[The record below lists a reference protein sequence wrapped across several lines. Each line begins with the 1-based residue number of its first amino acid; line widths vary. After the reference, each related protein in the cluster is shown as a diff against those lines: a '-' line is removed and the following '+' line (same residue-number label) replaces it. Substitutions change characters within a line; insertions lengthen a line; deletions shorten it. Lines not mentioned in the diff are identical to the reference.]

1 MDADALID
9 KRRLRRKLFFWRAT
23 AILVALAGIAS
34 LIYMAAPDPAG
45 KDHIA
50 RISITGLIQDDEE
63 LVELID
69 EAAKSETAKAIVISI
84 STPGGTTYGGEKIH
98 KALVKARESKPVVA
112 DVRTLAASAGY
123 MIAAS
128 TDHIVAGESSIVG
141 SIGVIFQYA
150 QVSELLDKVG
160 VQMKEIK
167 SAPLKAEPSPFHPA
181 SPAAEEMIRS
191 MVLDSYDWFV
201 DMVAAERKMD
211 RGKVLGLAD
220 GSIFTG
226 RQSLTNG
233 LVDAIGGEAEIR
245 AYLKS
250 RDVADD
256 LEIVKWQKP
265 QKGTSSLL
273 PKLLTLAVQQFTGAP
288 ATLSGDLE
296 RLGGGKMFL
305 DGLVS
310 VWQVASH

>member
-1 MDADALID
+1 MNADALID
-9 KRRLRRKLFFWRAT
+9 RRRLRRKLLFWRAA
-23 AILVALAGIAS
+23 AIIVAMVGIAG
-34 LIYMAAPDPAG
+34 LIFFMAPNPAG

-69 EAAKSETAKAIVISI
+69 EAAKSETAKAIVVSI

-98 KALVKARESKPVVA
+98 KALIKAREAKPVVG

-160 VQMKEIK
+160 VKVKEIK

-181 SPAAEEMIRS
+181 SPAAEAMIRS
-191 MVLDSYDWFV
+191 MVLDSYNWFI
-201 DMVAAERKMD
+201 DLVAEQRGID
-211 RGKVLGLAD
+211 REKVVSLAD

-226 RQSLTNG
+226 RQSLENG
-233 LVDAIGGEAEIR
+233 LIDAIGGEPEIR

-250 RDVADD
+250 RNIADD
-256 LEIVKWQKP
+256 LAIVDWQPKR
-265 QKGTSSLL
+265 TSSTSLL
-273 PKLLTLAVQQFTGAP
+273 PKLVTLALQQLTGASVS
-288 ATLSGDLE
+288 LSSDIE
-296 RLGGGKMFL
+296 RLGGSKMFL

-310 VWQVASH
+310 VWQVGTE